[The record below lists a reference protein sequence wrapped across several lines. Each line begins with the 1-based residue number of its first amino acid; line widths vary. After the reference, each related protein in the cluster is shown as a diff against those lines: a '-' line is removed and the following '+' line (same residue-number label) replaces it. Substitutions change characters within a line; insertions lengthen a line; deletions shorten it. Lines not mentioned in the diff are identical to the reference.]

1 MSIVKLNKYLQSL
14 PKEQV
19 IEQAPELYGNCK
31 PAKGYFVLE
40 SAPSVVPNP
49 DGGFESK

>member
-1 MSIVKLNKYLQSL
+1 MSKAELKKHLQSL
-14 PKEQV
+14 PTDQV

-40 SAPSVVPNP
+40 SAPSVVRHP